1 MTKRIL
7 IAVVCLLALLPA
19 GAGAED
25 KLSEMMVAAAEA
37 GKKSVA
43 LIVWRVDNGMGE
55 QVMTSLGICVLVD
68 EDGKAVLLAMG
79 MDPMTPVDFYG
90 AFEVTGPGMG
100 EKRLKASLM
109 GVDPLTSVGFVRVE
123 ERRDWQP
130 VRFAKKANLSPGTP
144 VVSVGLLSEAM
155 SFAPYV
161 GAGVVSATVHTPE
174 TNVSVVGGGL
184 TGFGSPVFGADG
196 QVIGIVGQQFP
207 EHKKML
213 TQGRQITFGDL
224 GGHWTSWF
232 HPVDEFV
239 FILDEIPASPDQVRP
254 LAWLGAL
261 RTEGVPT
268 NLWEING
275 MTSPGVKL
283 HDVIKGQPAAKAG
296 LADEDIIVAVKG
308 EPLPKFPMVEQTVK
322 HFGRTM
328 AGYGVGAAVEIDVI
342 RGGKPMRTVLTLE
355 AAPKQPGQS
364 LRHISREVG
373 VIIREKVNVDQYID
387 KTPSGK
393 TPGVLVMRIGENTA
407 AERGGVEVGDTISAI
422 NGEKVTTVAAFKEL
436 IERALTDE
444 EPVDLAISRSG
455 QDIALSLRISSMS
468 GESPIP

>member
-1 MTKRIL
+1 MTKRTL
-7 IAVVCLLALLPA
+7 IAVVFLLALLPA

-37 GKKSVA
+37 GKKSIA
-43 LIVWRVDNGMGE
+43 LIIWRVDNGTGE
-55 QVMTSLGICVLVD
+55 RVMTSLGICVLVD

-79 MDPMTPVDFYG
+79 MDPRIPVEFYG

-123 ERRDWQP
+123 EGRDWQP
-130 VRFAKKANLSPGTP
+130 VRFAKKTNLSPGTR

-155 SFAPYV
+155 SFTPYV

-174 TNVSVVGGGL
+174 TNISVVGGNL

-196 QVIGIVGQQFP
+196 QVVGIVGQQFP
-207 EHKKML
+207 THRKMV
-213 TQGRQITFGDL
+213 TQSRQITFGDM

-261 RTEGVPT
+261 RVEGVPT

-283 HDVIKGQPAAKAG
+283 HDVIKGYAAAKAG
-296 LADEDIIVAVKG
+296 LEDEDIIVGIQGK
-308 EPLPKFPMVEQTVK
+308 PLPKFPLVQQMVK

-342 RGGKPMRTVLTLE
+342 RGGKPMQAVLTLE
-355 AAPKQPGQS
+355 AAPKQPTQA
-364 LRHISREVG
+364 LRHISQEVG
-373 VIIREKVNVDQYID
+373 VIIREKINIDQYID
-387 KTPSGK
+387 KTSSGK
-393 TPGVLVMRIGENTA
+393 TPGLLVLRIGQNTA
-407 AERGGVEVGDTISAI
+407 AERAGVEVRDTISAV
-422 NGEKVTTVAAFKEL
+422 NGEKVTTIEAFKKL
-436 IERALTDE
+436 IERALKE
-444 EPVDLAISRSG
+444 GKPVDLAISRSG
-455 QDIALSLRISSMS
+455 QDIAFSLKISATPEPPM
-468 GESPIP
+468 P